1 MSEAYSGTMW
11 NKVLGQTH
19 GYNVPCQV
27 KGMRVGGGGE
37 QDEWAIC
44 NASGMMMLLAAMMVM
59 MMMMLTMMMTDMF
72 ISFLREGIREHLFL
86 SHATPLHVQ
95 KNIKPLA

>member
-1 MSEAYSGTMW
+1 
-11 NKVLGQTH
+11 V
-19 GYNVPCQV
+19 
-27 KGMRVGGGGE
+27 GE

-59 MMMMLTMMMTDMF
+59 MMMMLTMMMTDIF

-95 KNIKPLA
+95 TNIKPLA